1 MLFSKKDSNNTEKKK
16 TAGKSKKKWLI
27 ATIAGFASVADFD
40 TLMDFNDNAEF
51 YLVGRDKR
59 VRKIIGGKIWEATL
73 NGVTIR
79 VTELTLWWQDWIAER
94 VA

>member
-1 MLFSKKDSNNTEKKK
+1 MLFSKNTEKRKI
-16 TAGKSKKKWLI
+16 AGKSKRKWLAATI
-27 ATIAGFASVADFD
+27 ATIPDISYD

-79 VTELTLWWQDWIAER
+79 VTELTLWWQDWTAE
-94 VA
+94 VVTPKS